1 VSRPEV
7 MAVEEKFFEATTA
20 VQNLAAALTVI
31 RLMSLSR
38 EGQEIT
44 ADVVMRAVE
53 RELTRA
59 NGRKAGAR

>member
-1 VSRPEV
+1 MSRPEV

-31 RLMSLSR
+31 RLMSLIR

-53 RELTRA
+53 RELTRVSD
-59 NGRKAGAR
+59 RVARR

>member
-1 VSRPEV
+1 

-31 RLMSLSR
+31 RLMSLIR

-53 RELTRA
+53 RELTRVSD
-59 NGRKAGAR
+59 RVARR